1 MVDMVLADEI
11 EAALKE
17 FGAMA
22 LDEILQEILKKG
34 SAVREKIFPL
44 LNVKVTLGVMVEA
57 GVVEEV
63 SEDSEKYY
71 KLVDEG

>member
-11 EAALKE
+11 EEALRE
-17 FGAMA
+17 FGPMA
-22 LDEILQEILKKG
+22 PDEILQEILKKG
-34 SAVREKIFPL
+34 SSVREKIFPL

-63 SEDSEKYY
+63 SKDSEKYY